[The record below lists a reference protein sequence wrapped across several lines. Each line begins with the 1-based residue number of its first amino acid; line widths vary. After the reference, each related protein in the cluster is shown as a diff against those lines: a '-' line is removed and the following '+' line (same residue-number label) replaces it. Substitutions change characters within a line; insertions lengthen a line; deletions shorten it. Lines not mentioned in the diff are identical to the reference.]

1 MKLDASLLQDQDYLN
16 LPEIERAKVAEHLAA
31 RDSDVMQLDDTEKAK
46 VLNYF
51 VSYGINKQK
60 TPVVQTKQQ
69 EDIGDFASNIAAPFV
84 SGIKNIGGAIIEPA
98 AQMATG
104 LFAKPIS
111 EIAGMAA
118 AGRELVSP
126 IGGDPEAF
134 KRAVAEKLTYQ
145 PQTEG
150 GKFVSENILAPVGE
164 VMGYVPKKLGE
175 FVKEKTGSEVAAS
188 GAEEAAMQAINLGL
202 ATKGASTAREANIAK
217 AQALK
222 EQQANNI
229 LRDSIR
235 KEGQKI
241 GLIAPSEGFFKET
254 LAKQGGAEPH
264 ISLKNTQTATNAIAE
279 EVGLPKGA
287 ISDADIAT
295 RVSELSNDYGI
306 VTKALGN
313 NVPIKLDFKRGVY
326 EMLDPMKEKFAQ
338 DPKAFAALKGPI
350 ELLEQQVKQ
359 SRDAQGR
366 IIKQT
371 ILPEIVM
378 DKIRQLRSDAR
389 KFDKDTT
396 GDPAKGAMA
405 ETNYKLANLYED
417 LMENVLKENGKTA
430 LLEKFRDSRKKL
442 SQIHVIDS
450 ARTAEGWIDM
460 QRLASVIGKYAADK
474 KMVTGNIKTVA
485 DFANT
490 FKDVSKP
497 VGREGFS
504 TPSRWE
510 TMYAL
515 GGVAAA
521 PHTGGG
527 SLIMTAPMA
536 ARAIAPTLGERGMLQ
551 GKVPSYE
558 LSRLRRALPATAT
571 GLGLFGQSF
580 RPYKKENEQ

>member
-1 MKLDASLLQDQDYLN
+1 MPRDLFEEAGIDY
-16 LPEIERAKVAEHLAA
+16 KAESMP
-31 RDSDVMQLDDTEKAK
+31 RDLFAEAGITMQPA
-46 VLNYF
+46 
-51 VSYGINKQK
+51 QQ
-60 TPVVQTKQQ
+60 VQQNQ
-69 EDIGDFASNIAAPFV
+69 NPLMQYLVNPANQIA
-84 SGIKNIGGAIIEPA
+84 GGIIEPLG
-98 AQMATG
+98 QMATG
-104 LFAKPIS
+104 FIAKPIS
-111 EIAGMAA
+111 EIAGMTAA
-118 AGRELVSP
+118 ARELISP
-126 IGGDPEAF
+126 IGDDPEAF
-134 KRAVAEKLTYQ
+134 KQDVYNQIAYQ
-145 PQTEG
+145 PRTQG
-150 GKFVSENILAPVGE
+150 GKFISENILQPIGE
-164 VMGYVPKKLGE
+164 AIGYVPKKIGE
-175 FVKEKTGSEVAAS
+175 YVKEKTGSEVAAS
-188 GAEEAAMQAINLGL
+188 GAEEAAMQAVNLGL
-202 ATKGASTAREANIAK
+202 ATKGASSIRESNIEKAK
-217 AQALK
+217 ALK

-229 LRDSIR
+229 LRDNIR

-264 ISLKNTQTATNAIAE
+264 IALKNAQTATNAIAKD
-279 EVGLPKGA
+279 VGLPKGA

-313 NVPIKLDFKRGVY
+313 EVPIKLDFKRGVY

-359 SRDAQGR
+359 TSDAKGR
-366 IIKQT
+366 VIKQA
-371 ILPEIVM
+371 ISPEIVM

-396 GDPAKGAMA
+396 GDPSKAAMA

-442 SQIHVIDS
+442 AQIHVIDS

-460 QRLASVIGKYAADK
+460 QRLASVTGKYAADK

-490 FKDVSKP
+490 FKEVSKP

-515 GGVAAA
+515 GGVAGAPATGGASLIAAA
-521 PHTGGG
+521 PMLT
-527 SLIMTAPMA
+527 
-536 ARAIAPTLGERGMLQ
+536 RAIAPTLAERGMLQ

-558 LSRLRRALPATAT
+558 LSMLRRIAPTAT
-571 GLGLFGQSF
+571 MGAGLFGQSF
-580 RPYKKENEQ
+580 RPYKKEEE